1 MRQGMAVKKATN
13 KTINT
18 GKKKKTAAR
27 AKKGDAYEFSSINLK
42 LSSSEVYGVAI
53 KSEIEATE
61 AYSRLCDRVKN
72 EILRMKLKFLISEEK
87 KHRRILERLFSQRFP
102 EEELK
107 IAERSFL
114 PPIKITKTKR
124 FSVLDL
130 FKLAL
135 KAEKIS
141 EEFYRE
147 AGERAEDKESKR
159 VLGYLVRVERSHYF
173 IIKSEIDMLD
183 RFPDYYKVEDF
194 HLGQDMFHVGP

>member
-1 MRQGMAVKKATN
+1 MTAKKATK

-18 GKKKKTAAR
+18 AKKKRTAAR
-27 AKKGDAYEFSSINLK
+27 AEKSDAYEFSSINLK
-42 LSSSEVYGVAI
+42 LSSSEVFGVAI
-53 KSEIEATE
+53 KSEIEAIE
-61 AYSRLCDRVKN
+61 AYSRLYEKVKN

-102 EEELK
+102 EDELK
-107 IAERSFL
+107 IAEKSFL
-114 PPIKITKTKR
+114 PPIKITKAKK

-135 KAEKIS
+135 KAEKMS
-141 EEFYRE
+141 ENFYRE
-147 AGERAEDKESKR
+147 ARGRAEDKESKR
-159 VLGYLVRVERSHYF
+159 ILGYLVRVERSHYF

-194 HLGQDMFHVGP
+194 HIGQDMFHVGP

>member
-1 MRQGMAVKKATN
+1 MIVKKAT
-13 KTINT
+13 KTTIST
-18 GKKKKTAAR
+18 PKKKRLEAR

-42 LSSSEVYGVAI
+42 LSPPEVFGVAI

-61 AYSRLCDRVKN
+61 FYSGLYDRVKN
-72 EILRMKLKFLISEEK
+72 EILRMKLKFLILEEK
-87 KHRRILERLFSQRFP
+87 KHRRILERIFSQRFP
-102 EEELK
+102 EDELK
-107 IAERSFL
+107 IAEKSFF
-114 PPIKITKTKR
+114 PPIKVSLAKKL
-124 FSVLDL
+124 SVLDL

-135 KAEKIS
+135 KTEKMS

>member
-1 MRQGMAVKKATN
+1 MTAKKATKKAINAN
-13 KTINT
+13 KKERPSASS
-18 GKKKKTAAR
+18 KKD
-27 AKKGDAYEFSSINLK
+27 DAFEFSSINLI
-42 LSSSEVYGVAI
+42 LFPTEVFGVAI
-53 KSEIEATE
+53 KSEIEAIE
-61 AYSRLCDRVKN
+61 SYSRLYKKVKN
-72 EILRMKLKFLISEEK
+72 EILKTKLKFLISEEK

-107 IAERSFL
+107 IAEKSFL
-114 PPIKITKTKR
+114 PPVKISKGKK

-130 FKLAL
+130 FKSAL
-135 KAEKIS
+135 KAEKTS

-147 AGERAEDKESKR
+147 AGEQAEDKESKR
-159 VLGYLVRVERSHYF
+159 ILGYLVRVERSHYF

>member
-1 MRQGMAVKKATN
+1 MAVKEATK
-13 KTINT
+13 KTVNT
-18 GKKKKTAAR
+18 SKKKKTAAG
-27 AKKGDAYEFSSINLK
+27 AKKGDAFEFKSIILK
-42 LSSSEVYGVAI
+42 LSPSEVFSVAI

-61 AYSRLCDRVKN
+61 AYSKLYEKVKN

-87 KHRRILERLFSQRFP
+87 KHRRILERLFSQRFSEEKLEIP
-102 EEELK
+102 EK
-107 IAERSFL
+107 SFL
-114 PPIKITKTKR
+114 PPIKVTKAKT

-135 KAEKIS
+135 KAEKMS
-141 EEFYRE
+141 ENFYRE
-147 AGERAEDKESKR
+147 AGERAGDKESKR

>member
-1 MRQGMAVKKATN
+1 MAQKKETK
-13 KTINT
+13 KTIKT
-18 GKKKKTAAR
+18 GKNKRSAAG

-42 LSSSEVYGVAI
+42 LSPSEVFGVAI

-61 AYSRLCDRVKN
+61 AYSKLYEKVKN
-72 EILRMKLKFLISEEK
+72 EILRMN
-87 KHRRILERLFSQRFP
+87 
-102 EEELK
+102 
-107 IAERSFL
+107 
-114 PPIKITKTKR
+114 
-124 FSVLDL
+124 LDL

-135 KAEKIS
+135 KAEKMS
-141 EEFYRE
+141 ENFYRE
-147 AGERAEDKESKR
+147 AGERAGDKESKR

>member
-1 MRQGMAVKKATN
+1 MAQKKETK
-13 KTINT
+13 KTIKT
-18 GKKKKTAAR
+18 GKNKRSAAG

-42 LSSSEVYGVAI
+42 LSPSEVFGVAI

-61 AYSRLCDRVKN
+61 AYSKLYEKVKN

-107 IAERSFL
+107 IAEKSFL
-114 PPIKITKTKR
+114 PPIKIAKGKK

-135 KAEKIS
+135 KAEKMS
-141 EEFYRE
+141 ENFYRE
-147 AGERAEDKESKR
+147 AGERAGDKESKR

>member
-1 MRQGMAVKKATN
+1 MAVKEATK
-13 KTINT
+13 KTVNT
-18 GKKKKTAAR
+18 SKKKKTAAG
-27 AKKGDAYEFSSINLK
+27 AKKGDAYEFKSIILK
-42 LSSSEVYGVAI
+42 LSPSEVFSVAI

-61 AYSRLCDRVKN
+61 AYSKLYEKVKN

-102 EEELK
+102 EEKLEIPEK
-107 IAERSFL
+107 SFL
-114 PPIKITKTKR
+114 PPIKVTKAKT

-135 KAEKIS
+135 KAEKMS
-141 EEFYRE
+141 ENFYRE
-147 AGERAEDKESKR
+147 AGERAGDKESKR

>member
-1 MRQGMAVKKATN
+1 MAVKKTTK
-13 KTINT
+13 KTIKT
-18 GKKKKTAAR
+18 AKKKRTAAG
-27 AKKGDAYEFSSINLK
+27 AKKGDTYEFSGINLK
-42 LSSSEVYGVAI
+42 LSPSEVFGVAI

-61 AYSRLCDRVKN
+61 AYSRLHKKVKN

-107 IAERSFL
+107 IAEKSFL
-114 PPIKITKTKR
+114 PPIKVSLAKKL
-124 FSVLDL
+124 SVLDL

-135 KAEKIS
+135 KAEKMS

-159 VLGYLVRVERSHYF
+159 ILGYLVRVERSHYF

>member
-1 MRQGMAVKKATN
+1 MAVKKVAI
-13 KTINT
+13 KTIKNH
-18 GKKKKTAAR
+18 KKKRVAAGT
-27 AKKGDAYEFSSINLK
+27 KKSHAHDFSSINLK
-42 LSSSEVYGVAI
+42 LSPAEVFGIAI
-53 KSEIEATE
+53 KSEIEA
-61 AYSRLCDRVKN
+61 AKSYSKLYEMVKN

-102 EEELK
+102 EEKLK
-107 IAERSFL
+107 IAEKSFL
-114 PPIKITKTKR
+114 PPVKISKGKKL
-124 FSVLDL
+124 SVLDL

-135 KAEKIS
+135 KAERMS
-141 EEFYRE
+141 EGFYGE

>member
-1 MRQGMAVKKATN
+1 MAVRKAAK

-18 GKKKKTAAR
+18 SKKKRTAAG
-27 AKKGDAYEFSSINLK
+27 AKKGDAYKFSSLNLK
-42 LSSSEVYGVAI
+42 LSPMEVLGIAI

-61 AYSRLCDRVKN
+61 AYSKLNEKVKN
-72 EILRMKLKFLISEEK
+72 EILRTKLKFLISEEK
-87 KHRRILERLFSQRFP
+87 KHRRILEKLFSQRFP
-102 EEELK
+102 EKKLQIPEK
-107 IAERSFL
+107 SFL
-114 PPIKITKTKR
+114 PPIKTTEGKKL
-124 FSVLDL
+124 SVLDL

-135 KAEKIS
+135 KAEKLS
-141 EEFYRE
+141 EEFYKE

-183 RFPDYYKVEDF
+183 RFPDYYKVDDF

>member
-1 MRQGMAVKKATN
+1 MAVKKTTK

-18 GKKKKTAAR
+18 AKKKSHTAR
-27 AKKGDAYEFSSINLK
+27 AKKGDAYEFSRINLK
-42 LSSSEVYGVAI
+42 LSPSEVFGVAI

-61 AYSRLCDRVKN
+61 AYSRLYAKVKN

-87 KHRRILERLFSQRFP
+87 KHRRILEKLFSQRFP
-102 EEELK
+102 GEELEIPEK
-107 IAERSFL
+107 SFL
-114 PPIKITKTKR
+114 LPIEVTKAKK

-135 KAEKIS
+135 KAEKMS
-141 EEFYRE
+141 ENFYRE
-147 AGERAEDKESKR
+147 AGKRAGDRESKR

>member
-1 MRQGMAVKKATN
+1 MAVKKTTK
-13 KTINT
+13 KTLKT
-18 GKKKKTAAR
+18 GAKKKTAAW
-27 AKKGDAYEFSSINLK
+27 AKKGEAYEFSSINLK
-42 LSSSEVYGVAI
+42 LSPPEVFGVAI
-53 KSEIEATE
+53 KSEIEA
-61 AYSRLCDRVKN
+61 AKVYSGLYDRVKN

-102 EEELK
+102 GEKLEIPEK
-107 IAERSFL
+107 FFL
-114 PPIKITKTKR
+114 PPIKITKAKK

-135 KAEKIS
+135 KAEKMS

>member
-1 MRQGMAVKKATN
+1 MAAKKATK

-18 GKKKKTAAR
+18 AKKKRTAAR
-27 AKKGDAYEFSSINLK
+27 AKKSDAYEFSSINLK
-42 LSSSEVYGVAI
+42 LSPSEVFGLAI

-61 AYSRLCDRVKN
+61 AYLRLYEKVKN

-87 KHRRILERLFSQRFP
+87 KHRRILERLFSQRFSGEKLEIP
-102 EEELK
+102 EK
-107 IAERSFL
+107 SFL
-114 PPIKITKTKR
+114 PPIKITKAKK

-135 KAEKIS
+135 KAEKMS
-141 EEFYRE
+141 ENFYKE
-147 AGERAEDKESKR
+147 AGGQAEDKESKR
-159 VLGYLVRVERSHYF
+159 ILGYLVRVERSHYF

>member
-1 MRQGMAVKKATN
+1 MARKKTT
-13 KTINT
+13 KMTINT
-18 GKKKKTAAR
+18 PKKKRLEAR
-27 AKKGDAYEFSSINLK
+27 AKKSDAYEFSSINLK
-42 LSSSEVYGVAI
+42 LSPPEVFGVAI

-61 AYSRLCDRVKN
+61 AYSRLHKKVKN

-87 KHRRILERLFSQRFP
+87 KHHRILERLFSQRFP
-102 EEELK
+102 EEELR
-107 IAERSFL
+107 IAEKSFL
-114 PPIKITKTKR
+114 PPIKASLAKK
-124 FSVLDL
+124 FSVSDL

-135 KAEKIS
+135 KAEKMS

-159 VLGYLVRVERSHYF
+159 ILGYLVRVERSHYF

>member
-1 MRQGMAVKKATN
+1 MAAKKATK

-18 GKKKKTAAR
+18 AKKKRTAAR
-27 AKKGDAYEFSSINLK
+27 AKKSDAYEFSSINLK
-42 LSSSEVYGVAI
+42 LSPSEVFGVAI

-61 AYSRLCDRVKN
+61 DYSRLHKKVKN

-107 IAERSFL
+107 IAEKSFL
-114 PPIKITKTKR
+114 PPIKVSLAKK

-135 KAEKIS
+135 KAEKMS
-141 EEFYRE
+141 ENFYKE
-147 AGERAEDKESKR
+147 AGGQAEDKESKR
-159 VLGYLVRVERSHYF
+159 ILGYLVRVERSHYF

>member
-1 MRQGMAVKKATN
+1 MAAKKATK

-18 GKKKKTAAR
+18 AKKKRTAAR
-27 AKKGDAYEFSSINLK
+27 AKKSDAYEFSSINLK
-42 LSSSEVYGVAI
+42 LSSSEIFGVAI

-61 AYSRLCDRVKN
+61 AYSRLYEKVKN

-102 EEELK
+102 EDELK
-107 IAERSFL
+107 IAEKSFL
-114 PPIKITKTKR
+114 PPIKISKAKKI
-124 FSVLDL
+124 SVLDL

-135 KAEKIS
+135 KAEKMS

-147 AGERAEDKESKR
+147 AGEQAEDKESKR
-159 VLGYLVRVERSHYF
+159 ILGYLVRVERSHYF
-173 IIKSEIDMLD
+173 IIKSEIDILD

-194 HLGQDMFHVGP
+194 HIGQDMFHVGP

>member
-1 MRQGMAVKKATN
+1 MAVKKTTK
-13 KTINT
+13 KTIKT
-18 GKKKKTAAR
+18 AKKKRPAVS
-27 AKKGDAYEFSSINLK
+27 AKKGYAHEFSSLSSK
-42 LSSSEVYGVAI
+42 LSPMEVLGVAI

-61 AYSRLCDRVKN
+61 AYSKLYEKVKN

-87 KHRRILERLFSQRFP
+87 KHRRILEKLFSQRFP

-107 IAERSFL
+107 VPEKSFL
-114 PPIKITKTKR
+114 PPIKKTKEKK

-135 KAEKIS
+135 KDEKMS

-147 AGERAEDKESKR
+147 AGEQAEDKESKR
-159 VLGYLVRVERSHYF
+159 ILGYLVRVERSHYF

>member
-1 MRQGMAVKKATN
+1 MPGKKTAR
-13 KTINT
+13 KTVNAS
-18 GKKKKTAAR
+18 KKKKTVAS
-27 AKKGDAYEFSSINLK
+27 AKKENAYNFRSINLK
-42 LSSSEVYGVAI
+42 LSPTEVFGVAI
-53 KSEIEATE
+53 ESEIQATA
-61 AYSRLCDRVKN
+61 AYSDLYEKVKN
-72 EILRMKLKFLISEEK
+72 EVLRLKLKFLISEEK

-102 EEELK
+102 GEKLEIPDKSFFPSVK
-107 IAERSFL
+107 IS
-114 PPIKITKTKR
+114 KTKKI
-124 FSVLDL
+124 SVLDL

-141 EEFYRE
+141 EEFYKE

>member
-1 MRQGMAVKKATN
+1 MAVKKTTK

-18 GKKKKTAAR
+18 TKKKRPVAR
-27 AKKGDAYEFSSINLK
+27 AKKGDAHEFSSINLK
-42 LSSSEVYGVAI
+42 LSPSEVFGVAI
-53 KSEIEATE
+53 KSEIEAAQ
-61 AYSRLCDRVKN
+61 AYSRFYEMVKN
-72 EILRMKLKFLISEEK
+72 EILKMKLKLLLSEEK
-87 KHRRILERLFSQRFP
+87 KHRRTLEKLFSQRFP
-102 EEELK
+102 GEELEIPEK
-107 IAERSFL
+107 SFL
-114 PPIKITKTKR
+114 PPIKISKAKK

-135 KAEKIS
+135 KAEKMS

-147 AGERAEDKESKR
+147 AGEQAEDKESKR
-159 VLGYLVRVERSHYF
+159 ILGYLVRVERSHYF

>member
-1 MRQGMAVKKATN
+1 MAAKKTGK

-18 GKKKKTAAR
+18 SKKKESEAGV
-27 AKKGDAYEFSSINLK
+27 KKSDAYEFRSINLK
-42 LSSSEVYGVAI
+42 LSPTEVFGVAI

-61 AYSRLCDRVKN
+61 AYSKLYEKVKN
-72 EILRMKLKFLISEEK
+72 EILRMKLKFLISEER

-102 EEELK
+102 GEKLEIPEK
-107 IAERSFL
+107 SFF
-114 PPIKITKTKR
+114 PSIKISKVKKI
-124 FSVLDL
+124 SVLDL

-141 EEFYRE
+141 EDFYKE
-147 AGERAEDKESKR
+147 VGERAEDKESKR

>member
-1 MRQGMAVKKATN
+1 MAKKKATI
-13 KTINT
+13 KTMNT
-18 GKKKKTAAR
+18 AKKKRTVAG

-42 LSSSEVYGVAI
+42 LSPAEVFGVAI

-61 AYSRLCDRVKN
+61 AYSKLYEKVKN
-72 EILRMKLKFLISEEK
+72 EILRIKLKFLISEEK
-87 KHRRILERLFSQRFP
+87 KHQRILKRLFSQRFP
-102 EEELK
+102 EEKLK
-107 IAERSFL
+107 VAEKSLL
-114 PPIKITKTKR
+114 PPIKVSKGKKL
-124 FSVLDL
+124 SVLDL

-135 KAEKIS
+135 KAEKMS

-147 AGERAEDKESKR
+147 AGKKAEDKETKR

>member
-1 MRQGMAVKKATN
+1 MVKKKATK
-13 KTINT
+13 KTI
-18 GKKKKTAAR
+18 KTAKKRKPAAR
-27 AKKGDAYEFSSINLK
+27 EKKGDAYKFSSISLK
-42 LSSSEVYGVAI
+42 LSPAEVLGVAI

-61 AYSRLCDRVKN
+61 AYSRLHKKVKN
-72 EILRMKLKFLISEEK
+72 EILRMKLNLLISEEK

-102 EEELK
+102 EEKLK
-107 IAERSFL
+107 IPAKSFL
-114 PPIKITKTKR
+114 RPIEATKGIK

-135 KAEKIS
+135 EAEKMS

-147 AGERAEDKESKR
+147 ADEQAEDKESKR
-159 VLGYLVRVERSHYF
+159 ILGYLVRVERSHYF